1 MSFLKVIKKIG
12 NIIPGRIG
20 DEMVGFSV
28 RQGNV
33 RQTMK
38 RTILMAIKK
47 QNSFLGKS
55 DLKIL
60 VIGTESCSKY
70 DADQIGNE
78 CDEVWTLDIKEGNR
92 VYGVRKGRH
101 ITASTEDI
109 DKYFRKGYFDIVL
122 LNGVIGWG
130 INSRSEQEE
139 AIKDIHYLSKENAL
153 LMIGWNTHK
162 SIDPLVSGITAG
174 TYHHQDFPGLP
185 KRMVVTESTHV
196 FDFFAKV

>member
-139 AIKDIHYLSKENAL
+139 AIKNIHYLSKENAL

-162 SIDPLVSGITAG
+162 SIDPLVSGITVGA
-174 TYHHQDFPGLP
+174 YHHQDFPGLP
-185 KRMVVTESTHV
+185 KRMVVTESTHI